1 MALYKC
7 VYYYYYYYYYYYLE
21 FLKVTHAFKN
31 STITVHPCLSMNVT
45 SEQEFINFSISS
57 HHIHVKVFS
66 FS

>member
-1 MALYKC
+1 
-7 VYYYYYYYYYYYLE
+7 
-21 FLKVTHAFKN
+21 VTHAFKN